1 VKLGLNVP
9 YTDYIPRQMSL
20 AFVEA
25 ADRLGYDTVWIAE
38 AYGWDAVTVLT
49 EIACRTERIKLAT
62 GIVNVF
68 SRSPALIAQTAAS
81 LDNIS
86 GGRFVLGLG
95 TSGHQVIEG
104 WHGVRFEKGVR
115 RLRETMEV
123 VRTVLRRERL
133 VYEGDVFQMSM
144 GLKLITHP
152 IRDRIPIY
160 LATLTPAG
168 IALAGEVADGWLPVF
183 FSPRHYES
191 SIRPQL
197 EKGAVRSGRD
207 LGELSI
213 CVEQPVVVTDD
224 LDAGRDAVRPQI
236 ALYVGGMGSR
246 EKNYYN
252 MLFRSYGFEEEAA
265 RIQDLYL
272 ARRREEAMAAVTP
285 EMIDL
290 VTIIGPLT
298 ECRRRLDELEAL
310 GVSEVAISLQ
320 VPDNDPAKLMEALE
334 AFAPS
339 PSPQPSPAI
348 RGPREIR
355 GSRGVDRGEGVAGGA
370 SA

>member
-1 VKLGLNVP
+1 MKLGLSVP
-9 YTDYIPRQMSL
+9 YSDYIPREMSL

-38 AYGWDAVTVLT
+38 AYGWDAFTVLT
-49 EIACRTERIKLAT
+49 QIACRTERIKLAT

-104 WHGVRFEKGVR
+104 WHGVRFEKGIQ

-133 VYEGDVFQMSM
+133 VHEGEVFHLSM

-152 IRDRIPIY
+152 LRERIPIY
-160 LATLTPAG
+160 LASLTPSG
-168 IALAGEVADGWLPVF
+168 VALAGEMADGWLPVF
-183 FSPRHYES
+183 FSPKHYET
-191 SIRPQL
+191 SIKPLL
-197 EKGAVRSGRD
+197 ERGAARSGRP
-207 LGELSI
+207 LGEVSV
-213 CVEQPVVVTDD
+213 CVNQPVMVTDD
-224 LDAGRDAVRPQI
+224 LDAGRDAMRAQL
-236 ALYVGGMGSR
+236 ALYIGGMGSR
-246 EKNYYN
+246 QKNYYN
-252 MLFRSYGFEEEAA
+252 QLFRWYGFEDEAA

-272 ARRREEAMAAVTP
+272 ARRREEAMAAVTA

-290 VTIIGPLT
+290 VTIIGPLD
-298 ECRRRLDELEAL
+298 ECRRRLDAL
-310 GVSEVAISLQ
+310 GASGVNEVAIALQ
-320 VPDNDPAKLMEALE
+320 VPGSDPEKIMEALE
-334 AFAPS
+334 AFAPTKTGGS
-339 PSPQPSPAI
+339 VPA
-348 RGPREIR
+348 
-355 GSRGVDRGEGVAGGA
+355 
-370 SA
+370 